1 MNAERAQCSMSM
13 LTADLLLRT
22 INNAIGDSGG
32 RVES

>member
-22 INNAIGDSGG
+22 INNAIAVGG
-32 RVES
+32 LKKLP